1 MLEGF
6 WFSAESLFKVPQ
18 KPHLT
23 EDSPLGMTISAP
35 QDSQLKF
42 VKLLESDINNIVL
55 DCKFI
60 YNIEK
65 SKANIPDSEL
75 LSVDKAQNDLKLFCS
90 KIVNQKFGYSS
101 LFDNKNS
108 DKTVNENVLKTMI
121 KNDEEFIDLIDQ
133 TDMTLCDALTI
144 ENLSYKLNI
153 ILKNRIEII
162 G

>member
-1 MLEGF
+1 MSKKSALIFERIGKLIPGF
-6 WFSAESLFKVPQ
+6 DGYAKKEN
-18 KPHLT
+18 
-23 EDSPLGMTISAP
+23 AR
-35 QDSQLKF
+35 
-42 VKLLESDINNIVL
+42 ESDYQIRLYVKRKL
-55 DCKFI
+55 EEFI
-60 YNIEK
+60 YNIER
-65 SKANIPDSEL
+65 SKVNTPDNEL

-108 DKTVNENVLKTMI
+108 DKTVNENVLKTII
-121 KNDEEFIDLIDQ
+121 KNDEEFIDLINQ
-133 TDMTLCDALTI
+133 IDMTLCDALTI

>member
-1 MLEGF
+1 MSKKSALIFERIGKLIPGF
-6 WFSAESLFKVPQ
+6 DGYAKKEK
-18 KPHLT
+18 
-23 EDSPLGMTISAP
+23 AR
-35 QDSQLKF
+35 
-42 VKLLESDINNIVL
+42 ESDYQIRLYVKRKL
-55 DCKFI
+55 EEFI

-65 SKANIPDSEL
+65 SKATTADSEL
-75 LSVDKAQNDLKLFCS
+75 ISVDKAQNDLKLFCS

>member
-1 MLEGF
+1 MSKKSALIFERIGKLVPGF
-6 WFSAESLFKVPQ
+6 DGYAKKEK
-18 KPHLT
+18 
-23 EDSPLGMTISAP
+23 AR
-35 QDSQLKF
+35 
-42 VKLLESDINNIVL
+42 ESDYQIRLYVKRKL
-55 DCKFI
+55 EEFI

-65 SKANIPDSEL
+65 SKASIPDSEL

-90 KIVNQKFGYSS
+90 KIVNQKFGYSA

-108 DKTVNENVLKTMI
+108 DKIVNEDVLKTMI

-133 TDMTLCDALTI
+133 TDMILCDALTI